1 MSGLLLIG
9 IVIAVVLLAIG
20 LVVTLSGER
29 SLVDRRLEQ
38 YLEPEKTETPE
49 ETKQRARSA
58 ILTNWIT
65 QRVETTNVGDRISRD
80 LARADLKLKTG
91 EYIALIIISSLVTGV
106 IGYYFG
112 GNSLLFAALGLV
124 TGRYIPRYVVRYLQ
138 NQRLRKFNDQL
149 PDALNLMVNS
159 LRSGFSALQ
168 SMEAVSQELPSPIS
182 DEFRR
187 VVQEM
192 QLGVPMEGSL
202 GNLER
207 RIASD
212 DLGLVVTAIN
222 IQREVGGNLAEILDT
237 ITYTIRERIRI
248 QGEVR
253 ATTAQVIFSGRFL
266 AVMPILL
273 SLVLYALNRDYMMQ
287 FFQEPMICGLALLG
301 TAGVM
306 LVSGYFILTR
316 IAKVEI

>member
-1 MSGLLLIG
+1 MPDLLLIG
-9 IVIAVVLLAIG
+9 FLGAVLLLAIG
-20 LVVTLSGER
+20 LFVTLRGES
-29 SLVDRRLEQ
+29 SLVERRLEQ
-38 YLEPEKTETPE
+38 YLEPEKGETTED
-49 ETKQRARSA
+49 TKENARSA

-65 QRVETTNVGDRISRD
+65 QRVETTKYGERISRE

-91 EYIALIIISSLVTGV
+91 EYIALIIISSVLTGFF
-106 IGYYFG
+106 GYMFG
-112 GNSLLFAALGLV
+112 GESILFAIVGLIV
-124 TGRYIPRYVVRYLQ
+124 GPFIPRFVVRYLQ
-138 NQRLRKFNDQL
+138 RQRLHKFNDQL
-149 PDALNLMVNS
+149 PDTLNLMVNS

-168 SMEAVSQELPSPIS
+168 AMQAVSQELPSPIS

-192 QLGVPMEGSL
+192 QLGVPMEGAL
-202 GNLER
+202 DNMER

-212 DLGLVVTAIN
+212 DLDLVVTAVN

-237 ITYTIRERIRI
+237 ISYTIRERIRI

-253 ATTAQVIFSGRFL
+253 ATTAQVAFSGKFM

-273 SLVLYALNRDYMMQ
+273 SAVLWALNREYMMQ
-287 FFQEPMICGLALLG
+287 FFEEPIICGLSLLIV
-301 TAGVM
+301 AGVM